1 MPKTLDQLVAGD
13 CRYVLPKRENTE
25 PATFCAE
32 PTQGRSAFC
41 PCHHSACYVTMQ
53 RKQVAAPI
61 FLPEEPRPRT
71 R

>member
-13 CRYVLPKRENTE
+13 CRYVLPRRENT

-41 PCHHSACYVTMQ
+41 PCHHSACYVTMRRSQ
-53 RKQVAAPI
+53 TPSPI
-61 FLPEEPRPRT
+61 FLLEEPRQRAL
-71 R
+71 